1 MRPFNLSALCWY
13 LWLHILYDEKQSS
26 LASSSISYHSTQV
39 ILQMQYVIIWWSWT
53 YMWLTE
59 LIHPT
64 LCIKIHQINCSKF
77 LHASFCF
84 LSSFLVFSLI
94 KTWPCMYCT
103 SHWPLTSKFIVL
115 MGLYSRA
122 FKLDNWE
129 VQTFFWIC
137 QNMIFYLRKA
147 VTVILLK

>member
-1 MRPFNLSALCWY
+1 MSVLTFIYSFFDYIRYQSIVMKSFLNNFGLTFFGLGRGDEAL
-13 LWLHILYDEKQSS
+13 QF
-26 LASSSISYHSTQV
+26 ISVMLIPMTTQ
-39 ILQMQYVIIWWSWT
+39 
-53 YMWLTE
+53 
-59 LIHPT
+59 
-64 LCIKIHQINCSKF
+64 QINCSKF